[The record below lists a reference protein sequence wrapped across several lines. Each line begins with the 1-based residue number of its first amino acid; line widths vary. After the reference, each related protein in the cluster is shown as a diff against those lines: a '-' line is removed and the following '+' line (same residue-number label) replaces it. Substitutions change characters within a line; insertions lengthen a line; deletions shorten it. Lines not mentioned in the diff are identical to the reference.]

1 MIYQSE
7 NLSDVLDQVRNEFN
21 FEVVKRPLV
30 GSLNEGSETV
40 PTDWFACFR
49 DDTFEPVGPGSVK
62 DGYVPHTT
70 EDVVTLVEAAIDG
83 FGKGVTEVKTDFDN
97 GHCVLITPSSEYQRK
112 VSGKDIVFPRL
123 LIQAG
128 LGGSSSFRCT
138 LGLYRSLCANLELF
152 KTHKSFSVSI
162 RHTRHLPNRI
172 DDLRSSFAGLQEGW
186 VNLEGVIDRA
196 NQREVDIADILNAIY
211 PQPTERASQRS
222 VTIHRDRTRDIVNRL
237 FQERN
242 RGGYGLTEQGKATA
256 WELFNAVQGYQ
267 LHDAIQRGKRSDLQR
282 AILANNTPAV
292 RKAEE
297 LLLAA

>member
-7 NLSDVLDQVRNEFN
+7 NLSDIKDQVRSEFP

-30 GSLNEGSETV
+30 GSLNEGGETV

-49 DDTFEPVGPGSVK
+49 DDNFEPVGPGSVK

-83 FGKGVTEVKTDFDN
+83 FAKGVTEIKTDFNN
-97 GHCVLITPSSEYQRK
+97 GHFVLVSPSSEYQRT
-112 VSGKDIVFPRL
+112 VSGRDIVFPRL

-138 LGLYRSLCANLELF
+138 LGLYRSLCSNLEIF
-152 KTHKSFSVSI
+152 RTHKSFSVSI

-172 DDLRSSFAGLQEGW
+172 DDLRQSFAGLQEGW
-186 VNLEGVIDRA
+186 TDLEGVIDRA
-196 NQREVDIADILNAIY
+196 HQRKVDIAEILDRIY
-211 PQPTERASQRS
+211 PQPSETASSRS
-222 VTIHRDRTRDIVNRL
+222 NTIHRDRTREIVSRL
-237 FQERN
+237 FRERDA
-242 RGGYGLTEQGKATA
+242 GGYGLTETGKATA

-282 AILANNTPAV
+282 AILANNTPQV
-292 RKAEE
+292 RRAEE

>member
-97 GHCVLITPSSEYQRK
+97 GHFVLITPSSE
-112 VSGKDIVFPRL
+112 
-123 LIQAG
+123 
-128 LGGSSSFRCT
+128 
-138 LGLYRSLCANLELF
+138 
-152 KTHKSFSVSI
+152 
-162 RHTRHLPNRI
+162 
-172 DDLRSSFAGLQEGW
+172 
-186 VNLEGVIDRA
+186 
-196 NQREVDIADILNAIY
+196 
-211 PQPTERASQRS
+211 
-222 VTIHRDRTRDIVNRL
+222 
-237 FQERN
+237 
-242 RGGYGLTEQGKATA
+242 
-256 WELFNAVQGYQ
+256 
-267 LHDAIQRGKRSDLQR
+267 
-282 AILANNTPAV
+282 
-292 RKAEE
+292 
-297 LLLAA
+297 

>member
-7 NLSDVLDQVRNEFN
+7 NLSDVLDQVRNEFD
-21 FEVVKRPLV
+21 FEIVKRPLV
-30 GSLNEGSETV
+30 GSLNAGRTV

-83 FGKGVTEVKTDFDN
+83 FNKGVTEVKTEFTKN
-97 GHCVLITPSSEYQRK
+97 GHFVLVSPSSEYQRT

-138 LGLYRSLCANLELF
+138 LGLFRSLCSNLELF
-152 KTHKSFSVSI
+152 QTFKSFSVSI
-162 RHTRHLPNRI
+162 RHTRHLPGRI
-172 DDLRSSFAGLQEGW
+172 DDLRANFAGLQEGW

-196 NQREVDIADILNAIY
+196 SKREVEIAEILDRIY
-211 PQPTERASQRS
+211 PQPADNASQRS
-222 VTIHRDRTRDIVNRL
+222 ATIHRDRTRAIVIRL
-237 FQERN
+237 TRERTS
-242 RGGYGLTEQGKATA
+242 GGYGLTEAGKATA

-267 LHDAIQRGKRSDLQR
+267 LHDATRHGKRSDLQR
-282 AILANNTPAV
+282 AILANNTPPV

-297 LLLAA
+297 LLLAV